1 MYANEPHSIIRLI
14 IASSRPR
21 VPLPS
26 ALSPAR
32 RLLPFL
38 LLALFAA
45 AVLFGAPATGPAFAD
60 GPPQAENTQNPL
72 DTEEVA
78 GTANWSGTLP
88 DFAWTKGTAVNVTL
102 PSYTG
107 ATSYEIR
114 GPEHTN
120 HIKALPAG
128 LTFDA
133 SARTITGTPTEHFQ
147 GELYVWLAKS
157 HPPQEENFRIR
168 VADDDGNHPPERSF
182 RNNNNTQIIPVN
194 TSLHRSIYCN
204 GGGTNDVLYVPAS
217 GYSSFFVDPD
227 GDTLTYTVSSSHP
240 KVISVTTA
248 THSGATVIKGTKR
261 HPGTG
266 TVTLTITGTDPDGL
280 SENVQ
285 FTVAGLTGCTEI
297 HSINENS
304 AAGTA
309 VGTIGRGHDGGSSF
323 SLTNGTGDTAATYF
337 DINSTTGQITVKTGT
352 TLDYETTT
360 SYTGEVSYTVNSMT
374 ANADVT
380 INVNNVQAPT
390 PDRPTLARNST
401 NPDTALDVSWTAPTS
416 TSTITDYDVQYRAR
430 GTSTWTEWNA
440 TDTSTTTSATI
451 TGLTAG
457 TEYEVQVRT
466 TDSEG
471 DGPWSG
477 TSISLLVAENTAAN
491 GNVGGIFNVTAT
503 DFWPMSFTLGG
514 TDGSKFKMHT
524 DTGYK
529 AAQSGQIQVKS
540 GTSLDYESKSS
551 YSATLRIVE
560 NNLSRNIQDYTY
572 SLFIFVTDVNE
583 PPGKPTVTMANNTA
597 TPTTK
602 LDVSWTAPTMTGK
615 PAISDYDVQYRKTG
629 TTGTNTWN
637 SHSFTGT
644 GTTTTLSGL
653 EAGKK
658 YDVQVRANNP
668 ETDNTNTPTT
678 DDSPWSDTAN
688 AITQSTAVTRS
699 VAENTAAAGNVGAAV
714 TMTAGSYTMA
724 HTLSGTDASKFEIG
738 ATTGQITVKSG
749 TTINYEKA
757 DGTDHATAPSYS
769 VTVSIAVTGTG
780 NSNSVPNGTGTYTVP
795 VTINVTDVAEKP
807 PKMGTPTV
815 AANSTTPTTKL
826 DASWTAPTMT
836 GKPAV
841 DDYDVR
847 YKKTGD
853 STWTEMYDQTD
864 STALSVTLDSLT
876 SGKTYEV
883 QVRAGNHEGDG
894 PWSDSVAAPSP
905 TPAA

>member
-45 AVLFGAPATGPAFAD
+45 AILLGAPATGPAFAD
-60 GPPQAENTQNPL
+60 GPPLAENTQNPL

-78 GTANWSGTLP
+78 GTANWSATLP

-147 GELYVWLAKS
+147 GELYVWKANAS
-157 HPPQEENFRIR
+157 APQEENFRIR
-168 VADDDGNHPPERSF
+168 VANDDGNHPPERSF
-182 RNNNNTQIIPVN
+182 NSTVNTQIIPVN

-204 GGGTNDVLYVPAS
+204 GGGTNDVLYVPGGS
-217 GYSSFFVDPD
+217 HSSFFVDPD

-248 THSGATVIKGTKR
+248 THSNATVMKGSKR

-309 VGTIGRGHDGGSSF
+309 VGTIGRGKDGGSSF

-380 INVNNVQAPT
+380 INVNNLTAPGVGA
-390 PDRPTLARNST
+390 PTLAPNST
-401 NPDTALDVSWTAPTS
+401 NPTTAIDVSWTAPTPPS
-416 TSTITDYDVQYRAR
+416 GTTINDYDVQYRAR
-430 GTSTWTEWNA
+430 GTSTWTEWNS
-440 TDTSTTTSATI
+440 TNTSTNTSATI

-457 TEYEVQVRT
+457 TEYEVQVRASVT
-466 TDSEG
+466 GEG
-471 DGPWSG
+471 NGPWSG
-477 TSISLLVAENTAAN
+477 SSISLLVAENSAADA
-491 GNVGGIFNVTAT
+491 NVGG
-503 DFWPMSFTLGG
+503 
-514 TDGSKFKMHT
+514 KF
-524 DTGYK
+524 
-529 AAQSGQIQVKS
+529 
-540 GTSLDYESKSS
+540 
-551 YSATLRIVE
+551 
-560 NNLSRNIQDYTY
+560 
-572 SLFIFVTDVNE
+572 
-583 PPGKPTVTMANNTA
+583 
-597 TPTTK
+597 
-602 LDVSWTAPTMTGK
+602 
-615 PAISDYDVQYRKTG
+615 
-629 TTGTNTWN
+629 
-637 SHSFTGT
+637 
-644 GTTTTLSGL
+644 
-653 EAGKK
+653 
-658 YDVQVRANNP
+658 
-668 ETDNTNTPTT
+668 
-678 DDSPWSDTAN
+678 
-688 AITQSTAVTRS
+688 
-699 VAENTAAAGNVGAAV
+699 
-714 TMTAGSYTMA
+714 
-724 HTLSGTDASKFEIG
+724 
-738 ATTGQITVKSG
+738 
-749 TTINYEKA
+749 
-757 DGTDHATAPSYS
+757 
-769 VTVSIAVTGTG
+769 
-780 NSNSVPNGTGTYTVP
+780 TYTSP
-795 VTINVTDVAEKP
+795 GACRFNTDPGRYGRLQLQRRQHRQRQLPHRRPRHLPQGKVGNQLGLREQDFLQHD
-807 PKMGTPTV
+807 TV
-815 AANSTTPTTKL
+815 HQRRL
-826 DASWTAPTMT
+826 HQRHQRLYRQF
-836 GKPAV
+836 G
-841 DDYDVR
+841 
-847 YKKTGD
+847 
-853 STWTEMYDQTD
+853 
-864 STALSVTLDSLT
+864 
-876 SGKTYEV
+876 
-883 QVRAGNHEGDG
+883 
-894 PWSDSVAAPSP
+894 
-905 TPAA
+905 